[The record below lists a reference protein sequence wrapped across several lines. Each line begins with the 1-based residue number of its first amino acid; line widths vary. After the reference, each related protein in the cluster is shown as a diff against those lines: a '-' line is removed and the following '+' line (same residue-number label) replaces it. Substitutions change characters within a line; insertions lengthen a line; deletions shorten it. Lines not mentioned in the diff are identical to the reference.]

1 MKDFPAIK
9 IALLFVLGILSEKLI
24 SIPFEHFFLLAG
36 LLFLLLVVVRK
47 EKQKVS
53 YKLSTSIVAAILVI
67 MAGNLIIQTN
77 KREINSSLNKIYK
90 AKNITIKGEVAK
102 IDLKRENE
110 LVFYTITDSI
120 ISEEFFVS
128 GKVKL
133 LCKFRDEI
141 ENINKLNQ
149 LLKPGNKVTLN
160 GIYYKGREKRNPGE
174 FDYNDYLQSK
184 GITAILLIDT
194 ISNVLISADEINF
207 VKNTIHQVRKSIDS
221 QIREIHS
228 PQTAALLRGLILA
241 DRREIDYETKNNFIN
256 AGVIHVLAVSG
267 LHVGYIVLIFFL
279 LFGRFN
285 LFLRSILTIVGLI
298 CFMLI
303 TGVPPSVFRATLM
316 ATILII
322 TFLLNRSTN
331 LINSIAIAA
340 LIILSF
346 DPNEIY
352 NPGFQLSFAAVLSIA
367 IIYPVIERFISNF
380 SIENNF
386 IKYTILFM
394 AVSLSAQIGTFPF
407 TLFYFNK
414 FSSIALF
421 TNLIVIP
428 AIGIIIGVAFFTLAV
443 SVVLPFL
450 ASYFGAANDLITTLI
465 IDIIHFSGSLD
476 FSHIVVNQY
485 SIVDVFVFYLFIAIF
500 LSSLFYFKKF
510 IPKILLTTIIAVNIF
525 LFSSFDD
532 EELMPDNYL
541 IIFMIDVG
549 QGDSFLIKFPD
560 GKTALIDAGNTTFY
574 FDNGERVILPLL
586 NYLGIKNIDYAFVS
600 HIDSDHYAGFVS
612 LVLEKKIGAIFKPE
626 IDTSLSK
633 DVRFE
638 NFLNI
643 FKIPVRYYTTKSLNI
658 GDVKVYFLNYDE
670 FIGSTELETNN
681 RSGVIKITYGDRSF
695 LFTGDLE
702 KKAEEEYLFKYRD
715 FLDSDVLKVS
725 HHGSKTSTSEKFIS
739 YVKPDISLVSAGMN
753 NSFGHP
759 ADEVLYKLKKHDSKI
774 LRTDL
779 NRAILL
785 RTDGKKIE
793 IVNWNNQ

>member
-638 NFLNI
+638 NFLNN